1 MAVLQYKC
9 PNCGGGIEFDRA
21 LQKMLCP
28 FCQTEFDAD
37 ALEQFNAVE
46 EAPRATEW
54 MQSGGEEWLDSGL
67 QGFTCPSCA
76 GELLGD
82 ATTVATRCPYCGNP
96 TVLPA
101 RLSGVFRPDFI
112 IPFKLDKTAAQAAFA
127 EKMKGKRLLPKQF
140 ADQSVLGEM
149 VGSYVPFWLFDCQ
162 AKANGTWRATRT
174 QTWSDRQFRYTKT
187 DNFQLRRAGEA
198 AFTQIPVDACSK
210 MDSNYMDAIEPFDHN
225 GIAPFQM
232 TYLSGYLADMY
243 DVTAEQ
249 CRPRIERRCSESM
262 EQALTG
268 AQGGR
273 GGYNSVKKENSQA
286 WLTQARASYALMPV
300 WNLNAKFNG
309 ENYRFA
315 MNGQTGKFVGQLPV
329 CKKRAAMWWLGLF
342 AGITAVTL
350 LVLSLFAGAF
360 DVLFALIALGLGVFT
375 ASAVV
380 SAFKKQ
386 MNTAVPQKAACNYM
400 GNFRITKNQDTF
412 LFSNTQRVRINQQ
425 ATIAAAG
432 AAGGMAHRSGGASRP
447 SSGSFKPSGGSSF
460 KGGGSF
466 KGGKR

>member
-9 PNCGGGIEFDRA
+9 PNCTGGIEFDQS

-28 FCQTEFDAD
+28 FCQTEFEAT
-37 ALEQFNAVE
+37 ALEEFNAVE
-46 EAPRATEW
+46 EAPQHTEW
-54 MQSGGEEWLDSGL
+54 LQSGGEEWNDSDL

-82 ATTVATRCPYCGNP
+82 AKTASTRCPYCGNP

-101 RLSGVFRPDFI
+101 RLSGVFKPDCI
-112 IPFKLDKTAAQAAFA
+112 IPFKLDNAAAKTAFA
-127 EKMKGKRLLPKQF
+127 EKLKGKKLLPKQF
-140 ADQSVLGEM
+140 ADQSVLEEI

-162 AKANGTWRATRT
+162 AKANGTWRATRVK
-174 QTWSDRQFRYTKT
+174 TWSDRRFHYTKT
-187 DNFQLRRAGEA
+187 DHFQLRRAGDA

-210 MDSNYMDAIEPFDHN
+210 MDSNYMDAIEPFDHS
-225 GIAPFQM
+225 GIQPFQM
-232 TYLSGYLADMY
+232 TFLSGYLADMY

-249 CRPRIERRCSESM
+249 CRPRIESRCGESM

-273 GGYNSVKKENSQA
+273 GGYNSVRKESSQA
-286 WLTQARASYALMPV
+286 WLTQAKASYALMPV
-300 WNLNAKFNG
+300 WNLNAKFEG
-309 ENYRFA
+309 QNYRFA

-329 CKKRAAMWWLGLF
+329 CKKRSAAWWFGLF
-342 AGITAVTL
+342 GGISVAMIL
-350 LVLSLFAGAF
+350 I
-360 DVLFALIALGLGVFT
+360 FALLFGGLNIFWSLVGLGIGVFT

-386 MNTAVPQKAACNYM
+386 MNTALPQKAACNYM

-412 LFSNTQRVRINQQ
+412 LFSNTQRVRVNQG
-425 ATIAAAG
+425 ATVVAAG
-432 AAGGMAHRSGGASRP
+432 AAGGAMARGMSRP
-447 SSGSFKPSGGSSF
+447 SSGSFKGGGSSF
-460 KGGGSF
+460 KGGG
-466 KGGKR
+466 GGRRR

>member
-9 PNCGGGIEFDRA
+9 PNCTGGIEFDQS

-28 FCQTEFDAD
+28 FCQTEFEAT

-46 EAPRATEW
+46 EAPRNTEW
-54 MQSGGEEWLDSGL
+54 TQSNADEWLDSDL

-82 ATTVATRCPYCGNP
+82 AKTVSTRCPYCGNP

-101 RLSGVFRPDFI
+101 RLSGVFKPDCI
-112 IPFKLDKTAAQAAFA
+112 IPFKLDKAAAQAAFA
-127 EKMKGKRLLPKQF
+127 QKLKGKKLLPKQF
-140 ADQSVLGEM
+140 ADQSVLEEI

-162 AKANGTWRATRT
+162 AKANGTWRATRVK
-174 QTWSDRQFRYTKT
+174 TWSDRRFHYTKT
-187 DNFQLRRAGEA
+187 DHFQLRRAGEA

-210 MDSNYMDAIEPFDHN
+210 MDSNYMDAIEPFDHS
-225 GIAPFQM
+225 GIQPFQM
-232 TYLSGYLADMY
+232 TFLSGYLADMY

-249 CRPRIERRCSESM
+249 CRPRVEKRCNESM

-286 WLTQARASYALMPV
+286 WLTQARANYALMPV
-300 WNLNAKFNG
+300 WNLNAKFEG
-309 ENYRFA
+309 QNYRFA

-329 CKKRAAMWWLGLF
+329 CKKRAAAWWLGLF
-342 AGITAVTL
+342 GGISAAMA
-350 LVLSLFAGAF
+350 LV
-360 DVLFALIALGLGVFT
+360 FALLFGGLDLLWTLVGLGIGVFT

-380 SAFKKQ
+380 GAFKKQ
-386 MNTAVPQKAACNYM
+386 MNTALPQKAACNYM

-425 ATIAAAG
+425 STMVAAG
-432 AAGGMAHRSGGASRP
+432 AAGGMARRAGSSGG
-447 SSGSFKPSGGSSF
+447 FKGGGGSSF
-460 KGGGSF
+460 KGGGGYR
-466 KGGKR
+466 GGRR